1 MTEAVKTDLYER
13 DFYAWT
19 RDQAARLRA
28 LGGHNAIDVERVAE
42 ELEDLGKHAVNTTAG
57 NLERCFEH
65 LVKLAVSPATAPVGK
80 WRGEV
85 YRFAAHARRYFGEG
99 MRQRIDLDTI
109 RRDAV
114 RAASEDLRDYGEAP
128 PERIGAV
135 PLALDTVLDPEF
147 DIDDAIAAVRTTLTD
162 QSPTRES

>member
-1 MTEAVKTDLYER
+1 MGEAAGKDLYER

-19 RDQAARLRA
+19 QNQAACLRA

-42 ELEDLGKHAVNTTAG
+42 ELEDLGKHAVNKTAG

-85 YRFAAHARRYFGEG
+85 YRFAAHARRYFSEG

-109 RRDAV
+109 WRDAV
-114 RAASEDLRDYGEAP
+114 RAASEDLRDYGEDP
-128 PERIGAV
+128 PERIGEA
-135 PLALDTVLDPEF
+135 PLTLDMILDPEF
-147 DIDDAIAAVRTTLTD
+147 DIDAAIAAVRTSLTD
-162 QSPTRES
+162 QSSTCES